1 MYPHHRPRLLLCPA
15 HRRRQAPLLLL
26 LPRVGEAAQAD
37 RRRHALATGHA
48 GTVPESTIDAAESA
62 PEHNCPTLVGAMVG
76 CAGAGYVQYGLV
88 LEAAGDFEG
97 DAAAAVVGS
106 VRARVGTA
114 AMTRRRRT

>member
-1 MYPHHRPRLLLCPA
+1 
-15 HRRRQAPLLLL
+15 
-26 LPRVGEAAQAD
+26 
-37 RRRHALATGHA
+37 
-48 GTVPESTIDAAESA
+48 
-62 PEHNCPTLVGAMVG
+62 MVG